1 VLRIACILIFLA
13 AILLQTTLNGVSVK
27 ELRRRARSQ
36 KDKKAAAVYKLAVL
50 APSSELFLYLAA
62 ALSAAPL
69 VIAAVDYSWWL
80 GLLSLSAGL
89 WLVWVSGRSK
99 PVNGRLFSAAAAI
112 APLASVP
119 AGVLQPVLRLPAG
132 WLTRHRPVSAG
143 IYEKEDLVDFIKLQR
158 RQPGNRIPDE
168 ELKLVIDALGF
179 SGQTV
184 GGVMIPRRKI
194 KWVEGDEAIG
204 PMLMDELHQ
213 TGQVRFPVVK
223 EITKSSNPVIIG
235 SLYLNDLLRH
245 LESKGRIRGI
255 MQAGANYI
263 NEEQS
268 LREALDGFLK
278 SGNMLLAVVNNFEEV
293 VGVITLE
300 QVLIRLFGGQLQGK
314 FDNYSDI
321 RVIAAG
327 PDSQPAEAKV
337 E

>member
-1 VLRIACILIFLA
+1 
-13 AILLQTTLNGVSVK
+13 
-27 ELRRRARSQ
+27 
-36 KDKKAAAVYKLAVL
+36 
-50 APSSELFLYLAA
+50 
-62 ALSAAPL
+62 
-69 VIAAVDYSWWL
+69 
-80 GLLSLSAGL
+80 
-89 WLVWVSGRSK
+89 
-99 PVNGRLFSAAAAI
+99 
-112 APLASVP
+112 
-119 AGVLQPVLRLPAG
+119 
-132 WLTRHRPVSAG
+132 
-143 IYEKEDLVDFIKLQR
+143 
-158 RQPGNRIPDE
+158 
-168 ELKLVIDALGF
+168 
-179 SGQTV
+179 
-184 GGVMIPRRKI
+184 
-194 KWVEGDEAIG
+194 
-204 PMLMDELHQ
+204 MLMDELHQ

-245 LESKGRIRGI
+245 LESKGRIRDI

-263 NEEQS
+263 NEEQN